1 MSSGRSSRSRK
12 PSRSAARSAARQLT
26 MQALYQWQ
34 VGGNEMH
41 QVEMHIRAALPD
53 DNLEPYEDITEV
65 LKLADLAYFHEI
77 TQAIPTQLQSL
88 DESFAPFLDRR
99 VNDLDP
105 IELAILRL
113 SSYELS
119 QRLDVPYRVVINE
132 AVELA
137 KRFGGTD
144 SHKYINGVLD
154 KLAQRVRSVEIQ
166 ARRSQ
171 RT

>member
-1 MSSGRSSRSRK
+1 MSSGRTGK
-12 PSRSAARSAARQLT
+12 PSRSVARSAARQLA

-34 VGGNEMH
+34 ISGNDML

-53 DNLEPYEDITEV
+53 DNLEPYEDITEI

-77 TQAIPTQLQSL
+77 VQAVPRLVKEL
-88 DESFAPFLDRR
+88 DTSFAPFLDRR
-99 VNDLDP
+99 VNELDP

-113 SSYELS
+113 GAYELS
-119 QRLDVPYRVVINE
+119 QRLDVPYRVIINE

-144 SHKYINGVLD
+144 SHKYINGILD
-154 KLAQRVRSVEIQ
+154 KLAQRARILEIQ
-166 ARRSQ
+166 ARREK

>member
-1 MSSGRSSRSRK
+1 MSSGRSSRSGK

-34 VGGNEMH
+34 VGGNEMR

-53 DNLEPYEDITEV
+53 DNLEADEDITEV

-77 TQAIPTQLQSL
+77 TQAIPTQQQSL

-99 VNDLDP
+99 VNELDP

-166 ARRSQ
+166 ARRTK

>member
-1 MSSGRSSRSRK
+1 MSSGRTSKAGK
-12 PSRSAARSAARQLT
+12 PSRSVARSAARQLI

-34 VGGNEMH
+34 VSGNTMPQIEAY
-41 QVEMHIRAALPD
+41 IRAALPD
-53 DNLEPYEDITEV
+53 DNLESYEDITEV

-77 TQAIPTQLQSL
+77 IQAVPRQQQDL
-88 DESFAPFLDRR
+88 DDSFAPFLDRR
-99 VNDLDP
+99 VNELDP

-113 SSYELS
+113 GAYELG
-119 QRLDVPYRVVINE
+119 QRLDVPYRVIINE

-144 SHKYINGVLD
+144 SHKYINGILD
-154 KLAQRVRSVEIQ
+154 KLAQRARFAEIQ
-166 ARRSQ
+166 ARREK

>member
-1 MSSGRSSRSRK
+1 MSAGRSSKAGK

-34 VGGNEMH
+34 VGGNDMQ

-53 DNLEPYEDITEV
+53 DNLEAYEDISEA
-65 LKLADLAYFHEI
+65 LKMADLAYFHEI
-77 TQAIPTQLQSL
+77 TQAMPHQQKAL

-99 VNDLDP
+99 VNELDP

-113 SSYELS
+113 GAYELT

-132 AVELA
+132 AVELG

-144 SHKYINGVLD
+144 SHKYINGILD
-154 KLAQRVRSVEIQ
+154 KLAQRARFAEIQ
-166 ARRSQ
+166 ARREK

>member
-1 MSSGRSSRSRK
+1 MSAGRSSKSGK
-12 PSRSAARSAARQLT
+12 PSRSVARSAARQLT

-34 VGGNEMH
+34 VGGNDMQ
-41 QVEMHIRAALPD
+41 QVELHIRAAQPD
-53 DNLEPYEDITEV
+53 DNLESFEDITEV

-77 TQAIPTQLQSL
+77 TQAVPKQQEEL
-88 DESFAPFLDRR
+88 DSSFAPFLDRR
-99 VNDLDP
+99 VNELDP

-113 SSYELS
+113 GAYELV

-132 AVELA
+132 AVELG

-144 SHKYINGVLD
+144 SHKYINGILD
-154 KLAQRVRSVEIQ
+154 KLAQRVRMVEIQ
-166 ARRSQ
+166 ARREK

>member
-1 MSSGRSSRSRK
+1 MSSARPSRSGK

-26 MQALYQWQ
+26 MQAIYQWQ
-34 VGGNEMH
+34 VSGNEMR
-41 QVEMHIRAALPD
+41 QVELHIRAALPD
-53 DNLEPYEDITEV
+53 DNLEPYEDISEV

-77 TQAIPTQLQSL
+77 TQAVPLQQQAL

-99 VNDLDP
+99 VNELDP

-154 KLAQRVRSVEIQ
+154 KLAQRVRYVEIQ
-166 ARRSQ
+166 ARRNKQS
-171 RT
+171 